1 MTESSSSSGIAGMGG
16 AGGNG
21 GSGGEPMGGN
31 GGGCGAAYEDCTTPI
46 DDNCDGLTPTCSG
59 EGLWAKTFGDAEWG
73 DTAWVATDTPGN
85 VFVATNILGVS
96 IDFGG
101 GALMS
106 QDTDIALALLTPDG
120 THLWS
125 KRFGDMGQQALR
137 NMVDDRNGGVVL
149 VGNFAN
155 SLDFGGGPLVAP
167 QFEKHPF
174 VARIDG
180 AGKQVFSRS
189 FSGST
194 DYDIRA
200 VAVGSDGSIVIG
212 GCGQDAVDLG
222 VGTPPQAAWSA
233 FVAHLSSTG
242 QTLWA
247 KTFTSDGP
255 LVCVEGIALDKLGN
269 IAAAGLF
276 DGTVDLGGASVTSA
290 GGYDAFVMMFDA
302 NGNAAFRK
310 TGGSTEAQSVTNVH
324 FDPAGDIVLTGT
336 YQNSIDWGAGQHT
349 TTAST
354 STYVTK
360 FDTSGNAKWSKAFGA
375 SGDLYPGA
383 SLVDPAGHILLTGGF
398 FGTLDFGD
406 GTLTSKGD
414 NDLFV
419 AKLDGTGKLIW
430 KKVAGDGVVQEGGS
444 IAVDGAGHVF
454 VGGRIWSAV
463 DFGTGA
469 VSSHGKDDALV
480 AKLKP

>member
-1 MTESSSSSGIAGMGG
+1 
-16 AGGNG
+16 
-21 GSGGEPMGGN
+21 
-31 GGGCGAAYEDCTTPI
+31 
-46 DDNCDGLTPTCSG
+46 
-59 EGLWAKTFGDAEWG
+59 
-73 DTAWVATDTPGN
+73 
-85 VFVATNILGVS
+85 
-96 IDFGG
+96 
-101 GALMS
+101 
-106 QDTDIALALLTPDG
+106 
-120 THLWS
+120 
-125 KRFGDMGQQALR
+125 
-137 NMVDDRNGGVVL
+137 
-149 VGNFAN
+149 
-155 SLDFGGGPLVAP
+155 
-167 QFEKHPF
+167 
-174 VARIDG
+174 
-180 AGKQVFSRS
+180 
-189 FSGST
+189 
-194 DYDIRA
+194 
-200 VAVGSDGSIVIG
+200 
-212 GCGQDAVDLG
+212 
-222 VGTPPQAAWSA
+222 
-233 FVAHLSSTG
+233 
-242 QTLWA
+242 LWA

-354 STYVTK
+354 SAYVTK
-360 FDTSGNAKWSKAFGA
+360 FDISGNAKWSKAFGA
-375 SGDLYPGA
+375 GGDLYPGA